1 MTIDRAIEILKKTK
15 LKPCPFCGGEA
26 VYIIYKNYIRVTA
39 HEWQFGIKCTNCM
52 IELPM
57 RDFIVTV
64 DMNSN
69 GEIVVT
75 EDERGK
81 AADMWNR
88 RAEHE

>member
-1 MTIDRAIEILKKTK
+1 MDEIK

-26 VYIIYKNYIRVTA
+26 VYIIDKNYIRFTE
-39 HEWQFGIKCTNCM
+39 HTWQFGIKCTNCM
-52 IELPM
+52 VELPV

-69 GEIVVT
+69 GEIVFT
-75 EDERGK
+75 KDEREK

>member
-1 MTIDRAIEILKKTK
+1 MDEIQ

-26 VYIIYKNYIRVTA
+26 VYIIYKNYIRGTA

-52 IELPM
+52 VELPV
-57 RDFIVTV
+57 RDFIVTA

-69 GEIVVT
+69 GEIVFIK
-75 EDERGK
+75 DERGK

>member
-1 MTIDRAIEILKKTK
+1 MDEIK

-26 VYIIYKNYIRVTA
+26 VYIIDKNYIRCTA

-52 IELPM
+52 VELPV

-64 DMNSN
+64 GMKSN
-69 GEIVVT
+69 GEIVFT
-75 EDERGK
+75 KDDRKK

-88 RAEHE
+88 RAENGNG

>member
-1 MTIDRAIEILKKTK
+1 MDKFK

-26 VYIIYKNYIRVTA
+26 VYIIDKNYIRCTEHV
-39 HEWQFGIKCTNCM
+39 WKFGIKCTNCM
-52 IELPM
+52 VELPV

-69 GEIVVT
+69 GEIVFT

-88 RAEHE
+88 RADNG